1 MTSFISAMQVFDIV
15 SVMTGGG
22 PYGTTMVMNL
32 YIYQTA
38 FVKAKAGYASALS
51 AILFVLVLVVTVFQR
66 KFSAKWADYE

>member
-1 MTSFISAMQVFDIV
+1 
-15 SVMTGGG
+15 MTGGG

-51 AILFVLVLVVTVFQR
+51 ALLFVLVLAATVVQR
-66 KFSAKWADYE
+66 TFSERPEKESRNG

>member
-1 MTSFISAMQVFDIV
+1 MQVFDIV

-51 AILFVLVLVVTVFQR
+51 VILFFLVLLFTVVQTRYSEKRGNHV
-66 KFSAKWADYE
+66 